1 MVPPTDKH
9 QIVKQEIEEVLLIEE
24 ENLQEKWVK
33 DMAQK
38 TILTRSNDKPLKIQV
53 YVKQITN
60 QEDLSSSDSEMD
72 VEHKAFVDR
81 LMQTYKAVSQFK

>member
-33 DMAQK
+33 DMA
-38 TILTRSNDKPLKIQV
+38 
-53 YVKQITN
+53 
-60 QEDLSSSDSEMD
+60 
-72 VEHKAFVDR
+72 
-81 LMQTYKAVSQFK
+81 